1 MCTKYCEVA
10 MGIKYR
16 RKNDVGEW
24 VGGPAYYLRGLGKKI
39 GVVFG
44 VGYAFFFMIE
54 LVPSLASQGVSAAE
68 QFNVFGA
75 N

>member
-39 GVVFG
+39 GSCS
-44 VGYAFFFMIE
+44 ASAT
-54 LVPSLASQGVSAAE
+54 PSSS
-68 QFNVFGA
+68 
-75 N
+75 